1 MGYRHTPVIVRPS
14 DLRGE
19 HVPQAVAQAI
29 RHGTAIPVGFQPGED
44 PRALL
49 RARRETSATG
59 RDGADR
65 A

>member
-1 MGYRHTPVIVRPS
+1 MSYRHTPVIVRPS

-19 HVPQAVAQAI
+19 RLPQAIAQAV
-29 RHGTAIPVGFQPGED
+29 RHGTAILVGFDPGED
-44 PRALL
+44 PRAML
-49 RARRETSATG
+49 RARRETGAKG